1 MAYNN
6 AEDDLDTN
14 DTVDLLNG
22 TSREVSGQGDYM
34 GSGGSPVV
42 NANYATEDGGGQ
54 NERIRLR
61 DLGRG
66 QHVLAATGSR
76 QRKQTIALGRF
87 RGPALRFRGR
97 GADGP

>member
-54 NERIRLR
+54 TNGSDCAIW
-61 DLGRG
+61 G
-66 QHVLAATGSR
+66 AANT
-76 QRKQTIALGRF
+76 F
-87 RGPALRFRGR
+87 
-97 GADGP
+97 